1 MKRDGTESCP
11 LSKIIELINTG
22 APPMTITIETGDV
35 CCVAL
40 ELSKTSWVCAF
51 AVPGDGKAIVHK
63 IKAGEVDRLIGFL
76 DSSKARAER
85 QLGRTLQIVLCYE
98 VGYDGF
104 WLARLLLARG
114 IHTIVFDPA
123 SFLMPRRGRR
133 AKTDRLDAEG
143 MTRTLRAWLAGDREA
158 ARDVQIPSVEQE
170 DAKRIERERK
180 YLVEERTS
188 IAGRIKGLLALHG
201 IWLSGKR
208 IGKGLRKRL
217 GAMMTGDGRP
227 LAPFLRR
234 DIERMLR
241 RYDLVSDQIAEVEA
255 DRKEALSEKTGRFP
269 HAEKVHL
276 LATLGAVG
284 ETTATVLV
292 AEIYHRSFETR
303 RHVASF
309 VGLAPSPYRSGDTD
323 RDRGISKAGT
333 KLARQTLVELAWF
346 WLRYQP
352 NSKLSLWWRQRF
364 GDKGMRGRKVGIV
377 ALARKLAIALW
388 RFVEDGVV
396 PEGATL
402 KV

>member
-1 MKRDGTESCP
+1 MIATET
-11 LSKIIELINTG
+11 NDT
-22 APPMTITIETGDV
+22 
-35 CCVAL
+35 CCVAI
-40 ELSKTSWVCAF
+40 ELSKVSWVCAF
-51 AVPGDGKAIVHK
+51 SAPGQSTAVVQK
-63 IKAGEVDRLIGFL
+63 IKAGATDNLFSIL
-76 DSSKARAER
+76 DGWKAKAER
-85 QLGRTLQIVLCYE
+85 QLGRPLQIVVCYE

-104 WLARLLLARG
+104 WLARLLTARG
-114 IHTIVFDPA
+114 IRTIVFDPA

-143 MTRTLRAWLAGDREA
+143 MTRTLRTRLSGDRQV

-180 YLVEERTS
+180 YLVEERIS
-188 IAGRIKGLLALHG
+188 IVGRIKGLLALHG
-201 IWLSGKR
+201 IWLTGKR
-208 IGKGLRKRL
+208 IGKGLRERL
-217 GAMMTGDGRP
+217 DSMTTGDGRP
-227 LAPFLRR
+227 LPPFVRR

-241 RYDLVSDQIAEVEA
+241 HYDFVSQQIEEVTV
-255 DRKEALSEKTGRFP
+255 DRKEALAGKRGHFP
-269 HAEKVHL
+269 HADKVQRL
-276 LATLGAVG
+276 TMLGAVG
-284 ETTATVLV
+284 ETSATVLV
-292 AEIYHRSFETR
+292 AEVYHRSFETR

-352 NSKLSLWWRQRF
+352 NSRLSLWWRERF
-364 GDKGMRGRKVGIV
+364 GDKGQRGRKVGIV

-388 RFVEDGVV
+388 RFVEDGVI

-402 KV
+402 KVQQ

>member
-1 MKRDGTESCP
+1 M
-11 LSKIIELINTG
+11 
-22 APPMTITIETGDV
+22 MTNIDTGDI
-35 CCVAL
+35 CCAAL

-51 AVPGDGKAIVHK
+51 AVPGDSQAVVHK
-63 IKAGEVDRLIGFL
+63 IKASDVDRLVGIL
-76 DSSKARAER
+76 NSSKAKAEHH
-85 QLGRTLQIVLCYE
+85 LGRPLQIVLCYE

-104 WLARLLLARG
+104 WLARLLIARG
-114 IHTIVFDPA
+114 IRTIVFDPA

-133 AKTDRLDAEG
+133 AKTDRIDAEG
-143 MTRTLRAWLAGDREA
+143 MTRTLRIWLSGDREV

-180 YLVEERTS
+180 HLVEARIS
-188 IAGRIKGLLALHG
+188 IVGRIKGLLALHG
-201 IWLSGKR
+201 IWLTGKR
-208 IGKGLRKRL
+208 IGKGLRERL
-217 GAMMTGDGRP
+217 DTIRTGDGRP

-234 DIERMLR
+234 DIERMLCH
-241 RYDLVSDQIAEVEA
+241 YDFVTQQIEEVLA
-255 DRKEALSEKTGRFP
+255 DRKEALTDRSGRFP
-269 HAEKVHL
+269 HAEKVQL

-292 AEIYHRSFETR
+292 AEVYHRSFETR

-309 VGLAPSPYRSGDTD
+309 VGLAPSPHNSGDTD

-352 NSKLSLWWRQRF
+352 NSKLSLWWHERF
-364 GDKGMRGRKVGIV
+364 GGMGMRGRKVGIV

-388 RFVEDGVV
+388 RFVEEGVI

-402 KV
+402 KA

>member
-1 MKRDGTESCP
+1 
-11 LSKIIELINTG
+11 
-22 APPMTITIETGDV
+22 MTTNIDTSDV
-35 CCVAL
+35 CCAAL
-40 ELSKTSWVCAF
+40 ELSKTSWSCAF
-51 AVPGDGKAIVHK
+51 ADPGDGQAIVHK
-63 IKAGEVDRLIGFL
+63 IRASDVDRLIGIL
-76 DSSKARAER
+76 NSSKAKAEHR
-85 QLGRTLQIVLCYE
+85 LGRPLHIVLCYE

-104 WLARLLLARG
+104 WLARLLIARG
-114 IHTIVFDPA
+114 IRTIVFDPA

-143 MTRTLRAWLAGDREA
+143 MTRTLRAWLSGNREV

-180 YLVEERTS
+180 YLVEERIS
-188 IAGRIKGLLALHG
+188 IVGRIKGLLALHG
-201 IWLSGKR
+201 IWLTGKR
-208 IGKGLRKRL
+208 IGKGLRERL
-217 GAMMTGDGRP
+217 DTMRTGDGRP
-227 LAPFLRR
+227 PAPFIRR

-241 RYDLVSDQIAEVEA
+241 RYDLVSQQIEEVVA
-255 DRKEALSEKTGRFP
+255 DRKKALADGSGRFP
-269 HAEKVHL
+269 QAEKVQL

-292 AEIYHRSFETR
+292 AEVYHRSFETR

-309 VGLAPSPYRSGDTD
+309 VGLAPSPYNSGDTD

-352 NSKLSLWWRQRF
+352 NSKLSLWWHERF
-364 GDKGMRGRKVGIV
+364 GGMGMRGRKVGIV

-388 RFVEDGVV
+388 RFVEQGVL
-396 PEGATL
+396 PEGATP

>member
-1 MKRDGTESCP
+1 
-11 LSKIIELINTG
+11 
-22 APPMTITIETGDV
+22 MTTNIDTGDIV
-35 CCVAL
+35 CAAL

-51 AVPGDGKAIVHK
+51 AVPGDSQVVVHK
-63 IKAGEVDRLIGFL
+63 IKARDVDRLIGIL
-76 DSSKARAER
+76 NSSKAKVEHR
-85 QLGRTLQIVLCYE
+85 LGRPLHIVLCYE

-104 WLARLLLARG
+104 WLARLLIARG
-114 IHTIVFDPA
+114 IRTIVFDPA

-133 AKTDRLDAEG
+133 AKTDRIDAEG
-143 MTRTLRAWLAGDREA
+143 MTRTLRSWLSGDREV

-180 YLVEERTS
+180 YLVEERIS
-188 IAGRIKGLLALHG
+188 IVGRIKGLLALHG
-201 IWLSGKR
+201 IWLTGKR
-208 IGKGLRKRL
+208 IGKGLRERL
-217 GAMMTGDGRP
+217 DTMRTGDGRL

-234 DIERMLR
+234 DIERMLHH
-241 RYDLVSDQIAEVEA
+241 YDFVSQQIEEVVA
-255 DRKEALSEKTGRFP
+255 DRKEALADKSGRFP
-269 HAEKVHL
+269 QAEKVQL

-292 AEIYHRSFETR
+292 AEVYHRSFETR

-309 VGLAPSPYRSGDTD
+309 VGLAPSPYNSGDTD
-323 RDRGISKAGT
+323 RDRGINKAGT

-352 NSKLSLWWRQRF
+352 NSKLSLWWHERF
-364 GDKGMRGRKVGIV
+364 GGMGMRGRKVGIV

-388 RFVEDGVV
+388 RFVEQGVL

>member
-1 MKRDGTESCP
+1 MTTMDTRD
-11 LSKIIELINTG
+11 I
-22 APPMTITIETGDV
+22 
-35 CCVAL
+35 CCAAL
-40 ELSKTSWVCAF
+40 ELSKTTWVCAF
-51 AVPGDGKAIVHK
+51 SAPGDGNVVVHK

-76 DSSKARAER
+76 DSSKAKAEH
-85 QLGRTLQIVLCYE
+85 QLGRPLQNALCYE
-98 VGYDGF
+98 IGYDGF
-104 WLARLLLARG
+104 WLARILIARG
-114 IHTIVFDPA
+114 IRTVVFDPA

-143 MTRTLRAWLAGDREA
+143 MTRTLRAWLGGDREV
-158 ARDVQIPSVEQE
+158 ARDVQVPSVEQE

-188 IAGRIKGLLALHG
+188 IVGRIKGLLALHG
-201 IWLSGKR
+201 IWLSSKR
-208 IGKGLRKRL
+208 ISRNLNERLDTLR
-217 GAMMTGDGRP
+217 TGDGRP

-241 RYDLVSDQIAEVEA
+241 HYEFVCQQIAEVVA
-255 DRKEALSEKTGRFP
+255 DRSRALAEDRFP
-269 HAEKVHL
+269 QAEKVRH

-284 ETTATVLV
+284 ETTATILV
-292 AEIYHRSFETR
+292 AEVYHRSFETR

-309 VGLAPSPYRSGDTD
+309 VGLAPSPYNSGDTD

-352 NSKLSLWWRQRF
+352 NSQLSRWWHERF

-388 RFVEDGVV
+388 RFVEQGVI

>member
-1 MKRDGTESCP
+1 MAQPTDSV
-11 LSKIIELINTG
+11 N
-22 APPMTITIETGDV
+22 V

-40 ELSKTSWVCAF
+40 ELSKKSWVIAF
-51 AVPGDGKAIVHK
+51 SPPPEGGKNSLHQIAAKDIS
-63 IKAGEVDRLIGFL
+63 RLFGFL
-76 DSSKARAER
+76 ESARLKAER
-85 QLGRTLQIVLCYE
+85 EASRPLEIVVCYE

-104 WLARLLLARG
+104 WLARLLIAKG
-114 IHTIVFDPA
+114 IRTIVFDPA

-143 MTRTLRAWLAGDREA
+143 MTRTLRTWLSGDREV
-158 ARDVQIPSVEQE
+158 ARNVQIPSVEQE

-180 YLVEERTS
+180 YLVEERIS
-188 IAGRIKGLLALHG
+188 IVGRIKGLLALHG
-201 IWLSGKR
+201 IWLTGKR
-208 IGKGLRKRL
+208 IGKGLRERL
-217 GAMMTGDGRP
+217 DRMTTGDGRP

-241 RYDLVSDQIAEVEA
+241 RYDLVSQQIEEVVA
-255 DRKEALSEKTGRFP
+255 DRREALADNSGCFP
-269 HAEKVHL
+269 HAEKVRRL
-276 LATLGAVG
+276 TMLGAVG

-292 AEIYHRSFETR
+292 AEVYHRTFETR

-309 VGLAPSPYRSGDTD
+309 VGLAPSPYASGETS

-333 KLARQTLVELAWF
+333 KLARQTFVELAWF

-352 NSKLSLWWRQRF
+352 NSKLSLWWQVRF
-364 GDKGMRGRKVGIV
+364 GGMGMRGRKVGIV

-388 RFVEDGVV
+388 RFVEDGVI

-402 KV
+402 KA